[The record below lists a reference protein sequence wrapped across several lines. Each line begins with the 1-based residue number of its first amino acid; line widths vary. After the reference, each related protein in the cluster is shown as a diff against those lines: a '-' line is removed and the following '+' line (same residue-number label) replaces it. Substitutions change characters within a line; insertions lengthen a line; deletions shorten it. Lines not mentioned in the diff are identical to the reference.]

1 MINFR
6 FIANLM
12 GRLLLI
18 ESAFLFLCVFIAL
31 IYGENDAS
39 AFLYTA
45 LITMGC
51 GFSLSKFVRIKDRIL
66 AKKDGYFMVTIVWIV
81 FSIFGSLPFIF
92 GHTIPS
98 FANAF
103 FETMSGFTTTGSSI
117 LDNIE
122 SLPHAT
128 LFWRSLTQWLG
139 GLGIIMLFI
148 AILPSLGIEGRDLYV
163 AEVTGPTHS
172 KTSFTFTSS
181 ARQMWILYTIL
192 TFTQTILLIL
202 GGMDFFDSICHAFT
216 TMATGGFSTKQNSI
230 AYWDS
235 AYIQYIITIFTFM
248 AGTNFGLLHTAI
260 RGNWKKLI
268 HDNEFQLYLSIVLIA
283 SLIIGIGLYITDWAS
298 FEKSMRDATFQ
309 VVTLM
314 TTTGFSSADYL
325 LWPPLLGLILFL
337 LFFIG
342 ASAGSTSGGMKVVRI
357 YLLFKNSFIELKR
370 IIHPNGV
377 INVKYNNKS
386 VHPNVMTGI
395 MAFAILFIIVFTIGS
410 LIMTICTENIVTSCS
425 AVVSCMSNV
434 GPGFGS
440 IGPMYS
446 FAHLND
452 FAKFFLAFLML
463 VGRLEIFT
471 VMVLFTKAFWK
482 K

>member
-18 ESAFLFLCVFIAL
+18 ESGFLLLCVIVAF
-31 IYGENDAS
+31 IYGESDLM
-39 AFLYTA
+39 AFFYTTV
-45 LITMGC
+45 ITLLA
-51 GFSLSKFVRIKDRIL
+51 GFGLSYFVKIKDRVL
-66 AKKDGYFMVTIVWIV
+66 AKKDGYFMVTMVWVI
-81 FSIFGSLPFIF
+81 FSLFGCLPYIFGNTLPAF
-92 GHTIPS
+92 S
-98 FANAF
+98 DAF
-103 FETMSGFTTTGSSI
+103 FETMSGFTTTGSSVI
-117 LDNIE
+117 NHIE
-122 SLPHAT
+122 QVPHAT

-181 ARQMWILYTIL
+181 ARKMWVLYMIL
-192 TFTQTILLIL
+192 TLLQTVLMCF

-216 TMATGGFSTKQNSI
+216 TMATGGFSTKANSV

-235 AYIQYIITIFTFM
+235 AYIQYIIIIFMFI
-248 AGTNFGLLHTAI
+248 AGTNFGLVHTAI
-260 RGNWKKLI
+260 KGNWRKLI
-268 HDNEFQLYLSIVLIA
+268 QDNEFQLYFFIAAISSI
-283 SLIIGIGLYITDWAS
+283 IIGIGLYFSGWADVS
-298 FEKSMRDATFQ
+298 KSMRDAIFQ

-314 TTTGFSSADYL
+314 TTTGFATADYL

-342 ASAGSTSGGMKVVRI
+342 ASAGSTSGGFKVVRV
-357 YLLFKNSFIELKR
+357 YMLFKNSFIELKR
-370 IIHPNGV
+370 IIHPNGI
-377 INVKYNNKS
+377 INVKYNGKT
-386 VHPNVMTGI
+386 VHPSMMSGI
-395 MAFAILFIIVFTIGS
+395 MGFAILYLIIFTIGS
-410 LIMTICTENIVTSCS
+410 LVMTLFTEDIITACS
-425 AVVSCMSNV
+425 AVATSMSNV

-440 IGPMYS
+440 IGPMYT
-446 FAHLND
+446 FAHLNC
-452 FAKFFLAFLML
+452 FAKIFLAVLML

-482 K
+482 R

>member
-18 ESAFLFLCVFIAL
+18 ESGFLLLCVIVAF
-31 IYGENDAS
+31 IYGESDLMAFFYTTVITLS
-39 AFLYTA
+39 A
-45 LITMGC
+45 
-51 GFSLSKFVRIKDRIL
+51 GFGMSYFIKIKDRVL
-66 AKKDGYFMVTIVWIV
+66 AKKDGYFMVTMVWVV
-81 FSIFGSLPFIF
+81 FSLFGCLPYIFGNTLPA
-92 GHTIPS
+92 
-98 FANAF
+98 FADAF
-103 FETMSGFTTTGSSI
+103 FETMSGFTTTGSSVI
-117 LDNIE
+117 THIE
-122 SLPHAT
+122 QVPHAT

-181 ARQMWILYTIL
+181 ARKMWVLYMIL
-192 TFTQTILLIL
+192 TLLQMVLMCI
-202 GGMDFFDSICHAFT
+202 GGMDIFDSICHAFT
-216 TMATGGFSTKQNSI
+216 TMATGGFSTKANSI

-235 AYIQYIITIFTFM
+235 AYIQYIIIIFMFI
-248 AGTNFGLLHTAI
+248 AGTNFGLVHTAI
-260 RGNWKKLI
+260 KGNWRKLI
-268 HDNEFQLYLSIVLIA
+268 HDNEFQLYFFIVA
-283 SLIIGIGLYITDWAS
+283 VSSLIIGIGLYIWGWADVS
-298 FEKSMRDATFQ
+298 KSMRDAIFQ

-314 TTTGFSSADYL
+314 TTTGFATADYL

-342 ASAGSTSGGMKVVRI
+342 ASAGSTSGGFKVVRV

-370 IIHPNGV
+370 IIHPNGI
-377 INVKYNNKS
+377 INVKYNGKT
-386 VHPNVMTGI
+386 VHPSMMSGI
-395 MAFAILFIIVFTIGS
+395 MGFAILYLIIFTIGS
-410 LIMTICTENIVTSCS
+410 LVMTLFTEDIITACS
-425 AVVSCMSNV
+425 AVATSMSNV

-440 IGPMYS
+440 IGPMYT
-446 FAHLND
+446 FAHLNCL
-452 FAKFFLAFLML
+452 AKIFLAVLML

-482 K
+482 R

>member
-18 ESAFLFLCVFIAL
+18 ESAFLLLCVLIAL
-31 IYGENDAS
+31 IYGEHDAS
-39 AFLYTA
+39 AFFYTS
-45 LITMGC
+45 LITMSA
-51 GFSLSKFVRIKDRIL
+51 GFLLSKLIKIKDRVL
-66 AKKDGYFMVTIVWIV
+66 AKKDGYFMVTMVWII
-81 FSIFGSLPFIF
+81 FSLFGSLPYMI
-92 GHTIPS
+92 GNTIPS
-98 FANAF
+98 FADAF

-117 LDNIE
+117 LNHVE
-122 SLPHAT
+122 ALPHAT

-163 AEVTGPTHS
+163 AEVTGPTHN

-192 TFTQTILLIL
+192 TLLQTLLL
-202 GGMDFFDSICHAFT
+202 LFGG
-216 TMATGGFSTKQNSI
+216 
-230 AYWDS
+230 
-235 AYIQYIITIFTFM
+235 M

-268 HDNEFQLYLSIVLIA
+268 QDNEFQLYFMLVVLA
-283 SLIIGIGLYITDWAS
+283 SVVIGIGLYVIGWAD

-309 VVTLM
+309 VVTLI
-314 TTTGFSSADYL
+314 TTTGFATADYL

-337 LFFIG
+337 LLFVG
-342 ASAGSTSGGMKVVRI
+342 ASAGSTAGGMKVVRV
-357 YLLFKNSFIELKR
+357 YLLFKNSFVELKR
-370 IIHPNGV
+370 IIHPNGI

-386 VHPNVMTGI
+386 VHPNIMTGI
-395 MAFAILFIIVFTIGS
+395 MAFAILFMIVFTIGS
-410 LIMTICTENIVTSCS
+410 LIMTIFTEDIITACS
-425 AVVSCMSNV
+425 AVVSSMSNV

-440 IGPMYS
+440 VGPMFSY
-446 FAHLND
+446 AHLND
-452 FAKFFLAFLML
+452 FAKLFLAFLML

-471 VMVLFTKAFWK
+471 VMVLFTKAFWRK
-482 K
+482 